1 MKLERTPTSSGVKF
15 FSREGSTFLPPLR
28 RDGNTKA
35 ANKANQADK
44 AANATNNMK
53 PIKIAIQSL
62 VPPMTRAPT
71 KAMTIRTKKKTTW
84 IRSDASPYEGT
95 ESLSLIYINSLP

>member
-1 MKLERTPTSSGVKF
+1 MKLERTPTSSGAKI

-35 ANKANQADK
+35 ANKANHPDK

-53 PIKIAIQSL
+53 PIKIAISESSASDDSSSDEGDDDPYKEEDDL
-62 VPPMTRAPT
+62 D
-71 KAMTIRTKKKTTW
+71 KKRRKP
-84 IRSDASPYEGT
+84 A
-95 ESLSLIYINSLP
+95 